1 MQYKTSSSHFE
12 KYGTVYN
19 QSMKLEKSDLVC
31 HEAEISAKES
41 ISMFYTFDSEIYI
54 EVKSGMASL
63 IVSETPDAETFEVF
77 AIHRNVKLKPHI
89 YFQISSVSS
98 TSAYRLITKERHLPE
113 PTLVAPPYYVQR
125 VLPRIRVKEILGY
138 YYAVRD
144 SGYTFQG
151 ESHPYYELTYV
162 DRGTLVTEVDGT
174 AYELTDRDLIIYGPN
189 QFHTQKIRVG
199 SSCSYIT
206 ILFELEPE
214 TDHFHTLLNRTF
226 SYSKKIH
233 HLMKSLVNESS
244 SFTPYMDSMILCLLQ
259 EIIIRLLQSDY
270 IPPET
275 KEETLLSEVR
285 QNQHDEL
292 LDKVLAYIDDTICEP
307 ITIGEICEKFSV
319 SRSTL
324 QFLFNEN
331 LHQTPRKYISNLKM
345 EKSRQLINE
354 DRYTFSEIALMMGF
368 NSIHYFSRAFTAKY
382 KMTPTEYAKT
392 LFKS

>member
-1 MQYKTSSSHFE
+1 
-12 KYGTVYN
+12 
-19 QSMKLEKSDLVC
+19 
-31 HEAEISAKES
+31 
-41 ISMFYTFDSEIYI
+41 
-54 EVKSGMASL
+54 
-63 IVSETPDAETFEVF
+63 
-77 AIHRNVKLKPHI
+77 
-89 YFQISSVSS
+89 
-98 TSAYRLITKERHLPE
+98 
-113 PTLVAPPYYVQR
+113 
-125 VLPRIRVKEILGY
+125 
-138 YYAVRD
+138 
-144 SGYTFQG
+144 
-151 ESHPYYELTYV
+151 
-162 DRGTLVTEVDGT
+162 
-174 AYELTDRDLIIYGPN
+174 
-189 QFHTQKIRVG
+189 
-199 SSCSYIT
+199 
-206 ILFELEPE
+206 
-214 TDHFHTLLNRTF
+214 
-226 SYSKKIH
+226 
-233 HLMKSLVNESS
+233 
-244 SFTPYMDSMILCLLQ
+244 MILCLLQ